1 MTPRLFSRVRAISRI
16 SLARQRRLW
25 EIPTVEIVHMTDKG
39 RVTIP
44 KKARDKKGYGPGTAF
59 IYVETNNRDV
69 VLRPVNAKPRMSLIA
84 RLKRF
89 KGLDMQKIEAHCPPR
104 I

>member
-1 MTPRLFSRVRAISRI
+1 
-16 SLARQRRLW
+16 
-25 EIPTVEIVHMTDKG
+25 MTDKG
-39 RVTIP
+39 QITIP

-59 IYVETNNRDV
+59 IYVESHNNDV
-69 VLRPVNAKPRMSLIA
+69 ILRPVNKKPKMSLIA

-89 KGLDMQKIEAHCPPR
+89 KGLEIPRTKAHCPPR

>member
-1 MTPRLFSRVRAISRI
+1 MWETPS
-16 SLARQRRLW
+16 
-25 EIPTVEIVHMTDKG
+25 VEIVRMTDKG
-39 RVTIP
+39 QVTIP

-59 IYVETNNRDV
+59 MYVETKSSDV
-69 VLRPVNAKPRMSLIA
+69 VFRPVNKKPKLSLIA

-89 KGLDMQKIEAHCPPR
+89 KGLEMPRIKAHCPPR